1 MEIKKGDWFECK
13 VRYEKTQEDG
23 MLKSV
28 TETYVVDGINFG
40 DAFNRMCEN
49 TIKQLCTEEFEIVGM
64 KKAQYAEIAL
74 HKLIG
79 NVFYRVKINM
89 ITIDE
94 KTDKQKKTPMYLL
107 VRADNINEARKAVDD
122 EYMKGT
128 MIDYEISSVVETKI
142 VEFHNSW

>member
-1 MEIKKGDWFECK
+1 MEIKRGDWFECK

-23 MLKSV
+23 MPKSV
-28 TETYVVDGINFG
+28 TETYVVDGIDFG
-40 DAFNRMCEN
+40 DAFKNISEYA
-49 TIKQLCTEEFEIVGM
+49 IKRIANEFEIVAM

-74 HKLIG
+74 YNSIG

-94 KTDKQKKTPMYLL
+94 KTDKQKKTPMFLL

-128 MIDYEISSVVETKI
+128 MVDYEISSVVETKI
-142 VEFHNSW
+142 VEFHNS

>member
-13 VRYEKTQEDG
+13 VRYEKTQDDG
-23 MLKSV
+23 MPKMV

-49 TIKQLCTEEFEIVGM
+49 TIKEICSEEFEIVAM

-74 HKLIG
+74 YKSMG

-94 KTDKQKKTPMYLL
+94 KTDKQKKTPMFLL

-142 VEFHNSW
+142 VEFHNS

>member
-1 MEIKKGDWFECK
+1 MEIKRGDWFECK
-13 VRYEKTQEDG
+13 VRYEQTQDDG
-23 MLKSV
+23 MPKSV
-28 TETYVVDGINFG
+28 TETYVVDGIDFG
-40 DAFNRMCEN
+40 DAFKNISEYA
-49 TIKQLCTEEFEIVGM
+49 IKRIANEFEIVAM

-74 HKLIG
+74 YKSMG

-94 KTDKQKKTPMYLL
+94 KTDKQKKTPMFLL

-128 MIDYEISSVVETKI
+128 MTDYVISSVDETKI
-142 VEFHNSW
+142 VDFHNS

>member
-1 MEIKKGDWFECK
+1 MEIKRGDWFECK
-13 VRYEKTQEDG
+13 VRYEQTQDDG
-23 MLKSV
+23 MPKSV
-28 TETYVVDGINFG
+28 TETYVVDGIDFG
-40 DAFNRMCEN
+40 DAFKNISEYA
-49 TIKQLCTEEFEIVGM
+49 IKRIANEFEIVAM

-74 HKLIG
+74 YKSMG

-94 KTDKQKKTPMYLL
+94 KTDKQKKTPMFLL

-122 EYMKGT
+122 EYMKDT

-142 VEFHNSW
+142 VDFYHS

>member
-1 MEIKKGDWFECK
+1 MEVKTGNWFECK

-23 MLKSV
+23 MPKKV

-49 TIKQLCTEEFEIVGM
+49 TIKEMCSEEFEIVAM
-64 KKAQYAEIAL
+64 KKTQYAEIAIY
-74 HKLIG
+74 KSMG

-94 KTDKQKKTPMYLL
+94 KTDKQKKTPMFLL

-142 VEFHNSW
+142 VEFHNS

>member
-1 MEIKKGDWFECK
+1 MEIKRSDWFECK

-23 MLKSV
+23 MPKSV

-49 TIKQLCTEEFEIVGM
+49 TIKEICSEEFEIVAM

-74 HKLIG
+74 YKSMG

-94 KTDKQKKTPMYLL
+94 KTDKQKKTPMFLL

-142 VEFHNSW
+142 VEFHNS

>member
-1 MEIKKGDWFECK
+1 MEIKRSDWFECK

-23 MLKSV
+23 MPKMV

-49 TIKQLCTEEFEIVGM
+49 TIKEICSEEFEIVGM
-64 KKAQYAEIAL
+64 KKAQYSEIAL
-74 HKLIG
+74 YALLG

-89 ITIDE
+89 TTIDE
-94 KTDKQKKTPMYLL
+94 KTDKQKKTPMFLL

-142 VEFHNSW
+142 VEFHNS

>member
-1 MEIKKGDWFECK
+1 MEVKTGNWFECK

-23 MLKSV
+23 MPKKV

-40 DAFNRMCEN
+40 DAFNLMCEN
-49 TIKQLCTEEFEIVGM
+49 TIKEICSEEFEIVGM
-64 KKAQYAEIAL
+64 NMARYKDIVTVNSISEK
-74 HKLIG
+74 
-79 NVFYRVKINM
+79 FFRVKINV

-94 KTDKQKKTPMYLL
+94 KTDKQKKTPMFLL

-128 MIDYEISSVVETKI
+128 MVDYEISSVVETKI
-142 VEFHNSW
+142 VEFHNS

>member
-23 MLKSV
+23 MPKSV
-28 TETYVVDGINFG
+28 TETYVVDGIDFG
-40 DAFNRMCEN
+40 EAFKCISEYA
-49 TIKQLCTEEFEIVGM
+49 IKHIANEFEIVAM
-64 KKAQYAEIAL
+64 KMAQYAEITL
-74 HKLIG
+74 YKSDG

-94 KTDKQKKTPMYLL
+94 KTDKQKKTPMFLL

-142 VEFHNSW
+142 VEFHKS

>member
-1 MEIKKGDWFECK
+1 MEIKRSDWFECK

-23 MLKSV
+23 TPKMA
-28 TETYVVDGINFG
+28 TETYVVDGIDFG
-40 DAFNRMCEN
+40 DAFKSIGEYA
-49 TIKQLCTEEFEIVGM
+49 IKNIADEFEIVAM
-64 KKAQYAEIAL
+64 KMAQYSEIVL
-74 HKLIG
+74 YNSIG

-128 MIDYEISSVVETKI
+128 MVDYEISSVVETKI
-142 VEFHNSW
+142 VDFYHS

>member
-1 MEIKKGDWFECK
+1 MEIKRGDWFECK
-13 VRYEKTQEDG
+13 VRYEQTQDDG
-23 MLKSV
+23 MPKSV
-28 TETYVVDGINFG
+28 TETYVVDGIDFG
-40 DAFNRMCEN
+40 DAFKNISEYA
-49 TIKQLCTEEFEIVGM
+49 IKRIANEFEIVAM

-74 HKLIG
+74 YKSMG

-94 KTDKQKKTPMYLL
+94 KTDKQKKTPLFLL

-122 EYMKGT
+122 EYMKDT

-142 VEFHNSW
+142 VDFYHS

>member
-1 MEIKKGDWFECK
+1 MEVKTGNWFECK

-23 MLKSV
+23 MPKKV

-49 TIKQLCTEEFEIVGM
+49 TIKEICSEEFEIVAM
-64 KKAQYAEIAL
+64 KMAQYSEIAL
-74 HKLIG
+74 FKSQG

-94 KTDKQKKTPMYLL
+94 KTDKQKKTPLFLL

-128 MIDYEISSVVETKI
+128 MTDYVISSVDETKI
-142 VEFHNSW
+142 VEFYNS

>member
-1 MEIKKGDWFECK
+1 MEIKRSDWFECK

-23 MLKSV
+23 MPKSV
-28 TETYVVDGINFG
+28 TETYVVDGIDFG
-40 DAFNRMCEN
+40 DAFKNISEYA
-49 TIKQLCTEEFEIVGM
+49 IKRIANEFEIVAM

-74 HKLIG
+74 YNSIG

-94 KTDKQKKTPMYLL
+94 KTDKQKKTPMFLL

-142 VEFHNSW
+142 VEFHNS

>member
-1 MEIKKGDWFECK
+1 MEIKRGDWFECK

-23 MLKSV
+23 MLKMV

-49 TIKQLCTEEFEIVGM
+49 TIKQLCTEEFEIIAM
-64 KKAQYAEIAL
+64 KMAQYSEIAL
-74 HKLIG
+74 YKSMG

-94 KTDKQKKTPMYLL
+94 KTDKQKKTPMFLL

-128 MIDYEISSVVETKI
+128 MIDYEISSVVGTKI
-142 VEFHNSW
+142 VEFHNS

>member
-1 MEIKKGDWFECK
+1 MEVKRGKWFECK

-23 MLKSV
+23 MPKKV
-28 TETYVVDGINFG
+28 TETYVIDGINFG

-49 TIKQLCTEEFEIVGM
+49 TIKEICSEEFEIVAM
-64 KKAQYAEIAL
+64 KMAQYAEIAL
-74 HKLIG
+74 YKSMG

-94 KTDKQKKTPMYLL
+94 KTDKQKKTPMFLL

-142 VEFHNSW
+142 VEFHNS

>member
-1 MEIKKGDWFECK
+1 MKQISGTWFECK
-13 VRYEKTQEDG
+13 VRYEQTQDDG
-23 MLKSV
+23 MPKSV
-28 TETYVVDGINFG
+28 TETYVVDGIDFG
-40 DAFNRMCEN
+40 DAFKNISEYA
-49 TIKQLCTEEFEIVGM
+49 IKRIANEFEIVAM

-74 HKLIG
+74 YKSMG

-94 KTDKQKKTPMYLL
+94 KTDKQKKTPMFLL

-122 EYMKGT
+122 EYMKDT

-142 VEFHNSW
+142 VDFYHS

>member
-1 MEIKKGDWFECK
+1 MEVKRGEWFECK

-23 MLKSV
+23 MPKSV
-28 TETYVVDGINFG
+28 TETYVVDGIDFG
-40 DAFNRMCEN
+40 DAFKC
-49 TIKQLCTEEFEIVGM
+49 ISEFDIVAM
-64 KKAQYAEIAL
+64 KMAQYAEIAL
-74 HKLIG
+74 YKSQG

-94 KTDKQKKTPMYLL
+94 KTDKQKKTPLFLL

-128 MIDYEISSVVETKI
+128 MTDYEISSVVETKI
-142 VEFHNSW
+142 VEFHNS

>member
-1 MEIKKGDWFECK
+1 MEIKTGNWFECK
-13 VRYEKTQEDG
+13 VRYEQTQDDG
-23 MLKSV
+23 MPKSV
-28 TETYVVDGINFG
+28 TETYVVDGIDFG
-40 DAFNRMCEN
+40 DAFKNISEYA
-49 TIKQLCTEEFEIVGM
+49 IKRIANEFEIVAM

-74 HKLIG
+74 YNSIG

-94 KTDKQKKTPMYLL
+94 KTDKQKKTPMFLL

-128 MIDYEISSVVETKI
+128 MVDYEISSVVETKI
-142 VEFHNSW
+142 VDFYHP

>member
-1 MEIKKGDWFECK
+1 MEIKRGDWFECK
-13 VRYEKTQEDG
+13 VRYEQTQDDG
-23 MLKSV
+23 MPKSV
-28 TETYVVDGINFG
+28 TETYVVNGIDFG
-40 DAFNRMCEN
+40 DAFKNISEYA
-49 TIKQLCTEEFEIVGM
+49 IKRIANEFEIVAM

-74 HKLIG
+74 YKSMG

-94 KTDKQKKTPMYLL
+94 KTDKQKKTPMFLL

-128 MIDYEISSVVETKI
+128 MTDYVISSVDETKI
-142 VEFHNSW
+142 VEFHNS

>member
-1 MEIKKGDWFECK
+1 MEVKRGKWFECK

-23 MLKSV
+23 MPKKV

-49 TIKQLCTEEFEIVGM
+49 TIKEICSEEFEIVAM

-74 HKLIG
+74 YKSMG

-94 KTDKQKKTPMYLL
+94 KTDKQKKTPMFLL

-142 VEFHNSW
+142 VEFHNS

>member
-1 MEIKKGDWFECK
+1 MEVKTGNWFECK

-23 MLKSV
+23 MPKSV

-49 TIKQLCTEEFEIVGM
+49 TIKEICSEEFEIVAM
-64 KKAQYAEIAL
+64 KMAQYAEIAL
-74 HKLIG
+74 YKSMG

-94 KTDKQKKTPMYLL
+94 KTDKQKKTPMFLL

-142 VEFHNSW
+142 VEFHNS

>member
-1 MEIKKGDWFECK
+1 MEVKTGNWFECK

-23 MLKSV
+23 MPKKV

-64 KKAQYAEIAL
+64 NMAQYSEIAL
-74 HKLIG
+74 YKSMG

-94 KTDKQKKTPMYLL
+94 KTDKQKKTPMFLL
-107 VRADNINEARKAVDD
+107 VRADNINEARKAADD
-122 EYMKGT
+122 EYMKDT

-142 VEFHNSW
+142 VEFHNS

>member
-1 MEIKKGDWFECK
+1 MEVKTGNWFECK

-23 MLKSV
+23 MPKKV

-40 DAFNRMCEN
+40 DAFKGICEYA
-49 TIKQLCTEEFEIVGM
+49 IKHIADEFDIVGM
-64 KKAQYAEIAL
+64 NMARYKDIVTVNSISEK
-74 HKLIG
+74 
-79 NVFYRVKINM
+79 FFRVKINV

-94 KTDKQKKTPMYLL
+94 KTDKQKKTPMFLL

-128 MIDYEISSVVETKI
+128 MTDYEISSVVETKI
-142 VEFHNSW
+142 VDFYYS

>member
-1 MEIKKGDWFECK
+1 MEIKRGDWFECK

-23 MLKSV
+23 MPKMV
-28 TETYVVDGINFG
+28 TETYVVDGIDFG
-40 DAFNRMCEN
+40 DAFKNISEYA
-49 TIKQLCTEEFEIVGM
+49 IKRIANEFEIVAM
-64 KKAQYAEIAL
+64 KKAQYAEIAIYNS
-74 HKLIG
+74 IG

-94 KTDKQKKTPMYLL
+94 KTDKQKKTPMFLL

-142 VEFHNSW
+142 VEFHNS

>member
-1 MEIKKGDWFECK
+1 MEVKTGNWFECK

-23 MLKSV
+23 MPKKV

-40 DAFNRMCEN
+40 DAFKGICEYA
-49 TIKQLCTEEFEIVGM
+49 IKNISDEFDIVAM
-64 KKAQYAEIAL
+64 KMAQYSEIAL
-74 HKLIG
+74 YNSIG

-94 KTDKQKKTPMYLL
+94 KTDKQKKTPMFLL

-128 MIDYEISSVVETKI
+128 MTDYEISSVVETKI
-142 VEFHNSW
+142 VDFYHS